1 MKQSGVDTAV
11 HGDWPS
17 ALVSRRWLL
26 GAALAGADMRAA
38 HAVHDM
44 ANPLPQARPARVALV
59 LSGGGC
65 RGHAHIG
72 LIRALENSGLKPD
85 LVVGSS
91 AGSLVGALY
100 AAGIGANEM
109 ERYGQGVSPNLL
121 RDWVFPKLGIFG
133 GNRIRRFVADHV
145 GPAKIES
152 LPLRF
157 AAVATDLTS
166 GALVV
171 LDRGDLGLAVQA
183 SCSIPGL
190 LEPVRIGERLLVD
203 GNLSAPLP
211 VVAARRLGARR
222 VIAADLIFAPTQA
235 SLSDPIDVL
244 YQAFSILTRKLVIE
258 ERELADLV
266 IAPRLPYRH
275 DMSPTS
281 LKALVDA
288 GERSAL
294 DAMPKLRALFDTA
307 GQR

>member
-244 YQAFSILTRKLVIE
+244 
-258 ERELADLV
+258 
-266 IAPRLPYRH
+266 
-275 DMSPTS
+275 
-281 LKALVDA
+281 
-288 GERSAL
+288 
-294 DAMPKLRALFDTA
+294 
-307 GQR
+307 